1 MRAKRVLTIAGSDS
15 SGGAGIQADIKSF
28 AALSVHGMSVITAI
42 TAQNSLGVH
51 AVHEVPVDM
60 VAAQLAAITA
70 DEGLR
75 VDFAKTGMLYS
86 TTMIESVA
94 RALKRSN
101 ITFVLD
107 PVMKA
112 GAGGALIEDAALQ
125 ALTTHLLPLCS
136 VITPNVPEAEILS
149 GLRIRTKE
157 EVKAAARAIH
167 ALGAPAVVVTGG
179 HLADELAAGRATD
192 VLYDGAFAEISA
204 PLVKPDRIVHGGG
217 CSFSAALAAELAKGK
232 PLQVAAATAKGF
244 VHDAIVNGELVSGL
258 LVVNQARGQQTDAD
272 RYWTSENVRLAVG
285 MLKATIGFEN
295 LIPEVGT
302 NICMAIDCAT
312 SEQDIAAVDGRIIR
326 TADGIRA
333 GCVAFG
339 ASDHIARLI
348 LAMRA
353 QNRTYRSAMN
363 VKFAPEI
370 VEACHKLGMA
380 VSSFEREQEP
390 EDVKTMDW
398 GVTEASKAFVPEVI
412 FDRGAVGKEPMIRI
426 FGTTAVEVVEKVR
439 RIVAALASVSIKA
452 FSF

>member
-1 MRAKRVLTIAGSDS
+1 MIRAKRVLTIAGSDS

-42 TAQNSLGVH
+42 TAQSSSGVH
-51 AVHEVPVDM
+51 AVHEVPVEM

-86 TTMIESVA
+86 TAMIESVA
-94 RALKRSN
+94 RALERSN
-101 ITFVLD
+101 IPFVLD

-149 GLRIRTKE
+149 GLQIRTKE

-167 ALGAPAVVVTGG
+167 ALGAPAVVITGG
-179 HLADELAAGRATD
+179 HLADEIAAGRATD
-192 VLYDGAFAEISA
+192 VLYDGVFAEISA
-204 PLVKPDRIVHGGG
+204 PLVKTDRIVHGGG

-232 PLQVAAATAKGF
+232 PMQEAVATAKGF

-302 NICMAIDCAT
+302 NIGMAIDRAA
-312 SEQDIAAVDGRIIR
+312 SEQDVAAVDGRIIR

-333 GCVAFG
+333 GCVVFG
-339 ASDHIARLI
+339 ASDHVARLI
-348 LAMRA
+348 LAMRV
-353 QNRTYRSAMN
+353 QKRTYRSAMN

-370 VEACHKLGMA
+370 VAVCHKIGMA

-390 EDVKTMDW
+390 EDMKTMDW
-398 GVTEASKAFVPEVI
+398 GVTEASKAFVPDVI

-439 RIVAALASVSIKA
+439 RIVAALA
-452 FSF
+452 

>member
-51 AVHEVPVDM
+51 AVHEVPVEM
-60 VAAQLAAITA
+60 VAAQFAAITA

-75 VDFAKTGMLYS
+75 IDCAKTGMLYS
-86 TTMIESVA
+86 TAMIETVA
-94 RALKRSN
+94 RALKHSN
-101 ITFVLD
+101 IPFVLD

-167 ALGAPAVVVTGG
+167 ALGASAVVITGG
-179 HLADELAAGRATD
+179 HLADELTAGRATD
-192 VLYDGAFAEISA
+192 VLYDGAYAEISA
-204 PLVKPDRIVHGGG
+204 PLVKTDRIVHGGG

-232 PLQVAAATAKGF
+232 PLQEAAATAKGF

-272 RYWTSENVRLAVG
+272 RYWTSENVRLAVNI
-285 MLKATIGFEN
+285 LKATIGFEN

-302 NICMAIDCAT
+302 NIGMAIDCAT
-312 SEQDIAAVDGRIIR
+312 SEQDIAAVDGRIVR
-326 TADGIRA
+326 TVEGLRA

-353 QNRTYRSAMN
+353 QNHTYRSAMN

-370 VEACHKLGMA
+370 LEVCHKLGIT
-380 VSSFEREQEP
+380 VSSFERDQEP
-390 EDVKTMDW
+390 EDAKTMDW
-398 GVTEASKAFVPEVI
+398 GVTEASKAFVPDVI
-412 FDRGAVGKEPMIRI
+412 YDRGAVGKEPMIRI

-439 RIVAALASVSIKA
+439 MIVAALA
-452 FSF
+452 

>member
-1 MRAKRVLTIAGSDS
+1 MMIRTKRVLTIAGSDS

-28 AALSVHGMSVITAI
+28 AALGVHGMSVITAI

-51 AVHEVPVDM
+51 AVHEVPVEM

-86 TTMIESVA
+86 AAMIELVA
-94 RALKRSN
+94 RALERSD
-101 ITFVLD
+101 ISFVLD

-125 ALTTHLLPLCS
+125 ALTMHLLPLCS

-149 GLRIRTKE
+149 GLQIRTKE
-157 EVKAAARAIH
+157 EVKAAAQVIH
-167 ALGAPAVVVTGG
+167 ALGAPAVVIKGG
-179 HLADELAAGRATD
+179 HLADEMTAGRATD
-192 VLYDGAFAEISA
+192 VLYDGAFSEISA
-204 PLVKPDRIVHGGG
+204 PLVKTDRIVHGGG
-217 CSFSAALAAELAKGK
+217 CSFSAALAAELGKGK
-232 PLQVAAATAKGF
+232 PLQEAAATAKGF
-244 VHDAIVNGELVSGL
+244 VHEAIVNGELVSGL

-285 MLKATIGFEN
+285 MLKATAGFEN

-302 NICMAIDCAT
+302 NIGMAIDRAA
-312 SEQDIAAVDGRIIR
+312 SEQDIAAVDGRIIH
-326 TADGIRA
+326 TAEGIRA

-339 ASDHIARLI
+339 ASDHVARLI

-353 QNRTYRSAMN
+353 QNFTYRSAMN

-370 VEACHKLGMA
+370 VEVCHKLGMA

-398 GVTEASKAFVPEVI
+398 GVGEASKAFVPDVI

-439 RIVAALASVSIKA
+439 RIVATLA
-452 FSF
+452 

>member
-28 AALSVHGMSVITAI
+28 AALRVHGMSVITAI

-51 AVHEVPVDM
+51 AVHEVPVEM
-60 VAAQLAAITA
+60 VAAQFAAITA

-75 VDFAKTGMLYS
+75 IDCAKTGMLYS
-86 TTMIESVA
+86 TAMIETVA

-101 ITFVLD
+101 IPFVLD

-157 EVKAAARAIH
+157 ELKAAARAIH
-167 ALGAPAVVVTGG
+167 ALGASAVVITGG
-179 HLADELAAGRATD
+179 HLADELTAGRATD
-192 VLYDGAFAEISA
+192 VLYDGAYAEISA
-204 PLVKPDRIVHGGG
+204 PLVKTDRIVHGGG

-232 PLQVAAATAKGF
+232 PLQEAAATAKGF

-285 MLKATIGFEN
+285 ILKATIGFGN

-302 NICMAIDCAT
+302 NIGMAIDCAT
-312 SEQDIAAVDGRIIR
+312 SEQDIAAVDGRIVR
-326 TADGIRA
+326 TVEGIRA

-370 VEACHKLGMA
+370 LEVCPKLGMA
-380 VSSFEREQEP
+380 VSSFERDQEP
-390 EDVKTMDW
+390 EDAKTMDW
-398 GVTEASKAFVPEVI
+398 SVTEASKAFVPDVI

-439 RIVAALASVSIKA
+439 MIVAALA
-452 FSF
+452 

>member
-1 MRAKRVLTIAGSDS
+1 MIRAKRVLTIAGSDS

-28 AALSVHGMSVITAI
+28 AALSVHGMSAITAI
-42 TAQNSLGVH
+42 TAQSSSGVH
-51 AVHEVPVDM
+51 AVHEVPVEM

-86 TTMIESVA
+86 TAMIESVA
-94 RALKRSN
+94 RALERSN
-101 ITFVLD
+101 IPFVLD

-149 GLRIRTKE
+149 GLQIRTKE

-167 ALGAPAVVVTGG
+167 ALGAPAVVITGG
-179 HLADELAAGRATD
+179 HLADEIAAGRATD
-192 VLYDGAFAEISA
+192 VLYDGVFAEISA
-204 PLVKPDRIVHGGG
+204 PLVKTDRIVHGGG

-232 PLQVAAATAKGF
+232 PMQEAVATAKGF

-302 NICMAIDCAT
+302 NIGMAIDRAA
-312 SEQDIAAVDGRIIR
+312 SEQDVAAVDGRIIR

-333 GCVAFG
+333 GCVVFG
-339 ASDHIARLI
+339 ASDHVARLI
-348 LAMRA
+348 LAMRV
-353 QNRTYRSAMN
+353 QKRTYRSAMN

-370 VEACHKLGMA
+370 VAVCHKIGMA

-390 EDVKTMDW
+390 EDMKTMDW
-398 GVTEASKAFVPEVI
+398 GVTEASKAFVPDVI

-439 RIVAALASVSIKA
+439 RIVAALA
-452 FSF
+452 